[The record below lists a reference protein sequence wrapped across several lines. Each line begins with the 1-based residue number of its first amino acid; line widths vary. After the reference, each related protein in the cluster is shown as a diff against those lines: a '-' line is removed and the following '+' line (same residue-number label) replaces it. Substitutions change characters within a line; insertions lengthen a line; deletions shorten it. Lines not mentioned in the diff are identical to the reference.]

1 MVDVKE
7 SVRSQQAEGSI
18 PIGAAIAPE
27 LANIELGQTVSRIGA
42 QTTQMGV
49 AILEANNAYKRA
61 VQEADNTA
69 VYANSINQATI
80 EYQNLFQE
88 RINDVVDD
96 EGNPTFST
104 LQSDVSQIGVDVLD
118 KFLNQIESP
127 QVRAQFINNFQA
139 YTGNQQIGSISIAR
153 DQQMSFINESVSNS
167 VAELGTRAGAATQQ
181 DRVFFDRQVEQILN
195 SATANGAMTPEQRF
209 SAADSYRK
217 EVATAIIRNEINQ
230 DPQAAF
236 DRVSGTPAPEL
247 GLTELERLSLQA
259 EAQTALTRH
268 LKAEGAL
275 DIEQNNFI
283 RDQLKGFEKIISLG
297 GQIPQ
302 DAIDELVAILPGS
315 GFEDQFTKIM
325 NLSGAI
331 NEYTT
336 HTPIVREAINNRL
349 NSDESLNI
357 DGLEMRKALRIIG
370 DNLGIKRDTDVYS
383 LAIEQGMIGNPEPFD
398 PNGDIQAQLTERLA
412 SLGVVER
419 QYGKRTSGLTKEEI
433 NGFQEAYIDA
443 PYQQKASMLGDVI
456 GGLGEHAVNFLEDLA
471 VNGSA
476 QMAAIGSLMLAGDDG
491 GAAKAVTILKGQDI
505 LANNKDILPENYR
518 QVKLN
523 AVNKMLPFYD
533 SPQQQ
538 QDILSMSDAI
548 YAARTFEEHDFSQIG
563 DRQRMEQAIADVSN
577 GGAINFNGT
586 NIEPAY
592 NGMTANQFKKW
603 IRNITPE
610 QIEQS
615 GGWQGFDSD
624 RIPKLLSKSQLI
636 STGRGNYLVLLE
648 SGDGTQRPVLNNKGE
663 GFILDYEVIQGDG
676 REPIEVVSTAQIRKS
691 VDDIFEQFNTLGLR
705 GGK

>member
-1 MVDVKE
+1 MVDIKE

-18 PIGAAIAPE
+18 PIGAAIAPA
-27 LANIELGQTVSRIGA
+27 LANIDLGQTVSRIGS
-42 QTTQMGV
+42 QTTQIGV
-49 AILEANNAYKRA
+49 GILEADNAFKRA

-88 RINDVVDD
+88 RINQVVDD

-104 LQSDVSQIGVDVLD
+104 LQSDVAQIGVDVLD
-118 KFLNQIESP
+118 NFLNQIESP
-127 QVRAQFINNFQA
+127 EVRAQFTNNFQA
-139 YTGNQQIGSISIAR
+139 YTGNQQIGSIGIAR

-209 SAADSYRK
+209 RAADSYRK

-230 DPQAAF
+230 NPQDAF
-236 DRVSGTPAPEL
+236 DRVSSTPAPEL

-268 LKAEGAL
+268 LKAEDGL
-275 DIEQNNFI
+275 DKEQNNFI

-302 DAIDELVAILPGS
+302 DAIDELVDILPGS

-331 NEYTT
+331 NQFTM
-336 HTPIVREAINNRL
+336 HDPITRGAIL
-349 NSDESLNI
+349 NQLGSDESLNL
-357 DGLEMRKALRIIG
+357 DGLEMRQKLRAL
-370 DNLGIKRDTDVYS
+370 DNNLEIKRNTDVYS
-383 LAIEQGMIGNPEPFD
+383 LAIEQGIVGNPEPFD
-398 PNGDIQAQLTERLA
+398 PNGDIESQLTERLA

-433 NGFQEAYIDA
+433 NGFQEAYMDA
-443 PYQQKASMLGDVI
+443 PYQEKASMLGDVI
-456 GGLGEHAVNFLEDLA
+456 GALGGHAVNFLEDLA
-471 VNGSA
+471 VNGSS

-491 GAAKAVTILKGQDI
+491 GAATAVTILKGQDI
-505 LANNKDILPENYR
+505 LTNNKDILPEDYR
-518 QVKLN
+518 SVKRN

-538 QDILSMSDAI
+538 QDIVSMSDAI
-548 YAARTFEEHDFSQIG
+548 YAARTFEEHDFSQEG
-563 DRQRMEQAIADVSN
+563 NRQRMEQAIAEVSN
-577 GGAINFNGT
+577 GGGINFNGN

-603 IRNITPE
+603 VRNISPE
-610 QIEQS
+610 QIEQL
-615 GGWQGFDSD
+615 GGWKGFDSD
-624 RIPKLLSKSQLI
+624 RIPSLLSKSQLI
-636 STGRGNYLVLLE
+636 STGRGKYLVLLK
-648 SGDGTQRPVLNNKGE
+648 SGDGTQRPVLNNNGE
-663 GFILDYEVIQGDG
+663 GFILDYESIQGDG
-676 REPIEVVSTAQIRKS
+676 REPIEVVSQAEIRKA
-691 VDDIFEQFNTLGLR
+691 VDDIFEQFATVGVR